1 MADITVR
8 DQGEV
13 EDSGKVN
20 WRGDQSIAPQ
30 GGQSIYK
37 TSSIQLA
44 QMGSRKVVGDR
55 VFRYAKANQTVQKG
69 IVCSQIGS
77 GTTAG
82 NTVVYATSNV
92 GLPGARVVTLHN
104 PGALLAKNE
113 YAEGYLLHET
123 GSGSRTVGGWLY
135 RIKSHA
141 AQAVSNS
148 AAFTLYDPL
157 VGSIAIAD
165 TVTLLKNIYMDVGS
179 CTAAHI
185 PIGVAP
191 IDVTKNDYFWLQT
204 WGPSAAN
211 VASANTFGSVVF
223 IGTSGQ
229 CIGSSGGANGVHAEV
244 GTLMLAAAATSRSA
258 VAFIRIA
265 A

>member
-8 DQGEV
+8 NQGQV
-13 EDSGKVN
+13 DDSGKVN

-69 IVCSQIGS
+69 IACAQIGS

-82 NTVVYATSNV
+82 NTVLFATSNE
-92 GLPGARVVTLHN
+92 GLPGSRIVDLHN
-104 PGALLAKNE
+104 PASAIAKNE

-123 GSGSRTVGGWLY
+123 GAGDRTDGGWLY

-141 AQAVSNS
+141 GFAVSNS
-148 AAFTLYDPL
+148 AAFTLYDPI

-165 TVTLLKNIYMDVGS
+165 SVTILKNIYMDVGS
-179 CTAAHI
+179 CTAVQI
-185 PIGVAP
+185 PVGIAP
-191 IDVTKNDYFWLQT
+191 IDVTADDYFWLQT
-204 WGPSAAN
+204 WGPSVVN
-211 VASANTFGSVVF
+211 VASANTLGSVVF

-229 CIGSSGGANGVHAEV
+229 CIGSSGGAAGVNDTV
-244 GTLMLAAAATSRSA
+244 GVLMLAAPSTSRSA

-265 A
+265 G